1 MSKVSAEVRSQWW
14 MPVVLG
20 VSSILFGFA
29 ALIWPGITLVVLAVF
44 MAILF
49 AVYGIVDI
57 VVGIKRVK
65 LDVLTGVLTVLL
77 GVLQLGIAVYLFNHR
92 GSGLTIAL
100 FVLLVAIGF
109 IVRGV
114 IGVFSAFNTNV
125 SSGWRWVNVILGVL
139 YIVAGVYVVNYPVEG
154 SLAFVWVL
162 GLLALVA
169 GPLYIA
175 LGLELKE
182 TEKEEQKL
190 EKRLK

>member
-1 MSKVSAEVRSQWW
+1 MSKVSTEVRGQWW

-20 VSSILFGFA
+20 VASILFGFA
-29 ALIWPGITLVVLAVF
+29 ALIWPGITLVILAVF
-44 MAILF
+44 MAVLF
-49 AVYGIVDI
+49 AVYGIVDV
-57 VVGIKRVK
+57 VVGVKRVK
-65 LDVLTGVLTVLL
+65 LDVLTGILTLLL

-92 GSGLTIAL
+92 GSGLTVAL

-114 IGVFSAFNTNV
+114 IGVFSAFNTSV
-125 SSGWRWVNVILGVL
+125 SAGWRWVNVILGVL
-139 YIVAGVYVVNYPVEG
+139 YIVAGVYIVNYPAQG

-162 GLLALVA
+162 GLLALVT

-175 LGLELKE
+175 IGLELKE
-182 TEKEEQKL
+182 SEKSEEKL

>member
-1 MSKVSAEVRSQWW
+1 MDSVTAEVRKDWW

-20 VSSILFGFA
+20 IASVLFGFA
-29 ALIWPGITLVVLAVF
+29 ALIWPGLTIGVMAAL

-65 LDVLTGVLTVLL
+65 IDTLTGVLTVLL
-77 GVLQLGIAVYLFNHR
+77 GVLQLGIAVYLFHHR

-100 FVLLVAIGF
+100 FVLLIAIGF

-114 IGVFSAFNTNV
+114 IGVFSAFSSEV
-125 SSGWRWVNVILGVL
+125 SSGWRWVNVILGLL
-139 YIVAGVYVVNYPVEG
+139 YIIAGIYIINYPVQG

-162 GLLALVA
+162 GLLALIT

-175 LGLELKE
+175 LGLELKDSA
-182 TEKEEQKL
+182 KKL
-190 EKRLK
+190 K